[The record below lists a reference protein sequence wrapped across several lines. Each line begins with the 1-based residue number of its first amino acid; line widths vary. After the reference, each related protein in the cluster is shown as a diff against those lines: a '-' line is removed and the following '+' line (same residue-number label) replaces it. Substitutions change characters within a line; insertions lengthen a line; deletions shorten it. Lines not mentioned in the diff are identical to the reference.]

1 MSEGKEKFAYF
12 KQVAIGAAS
21 GIATLALIIG
31 GFSISGTA
39 SKFTSEPSASQS
51 ASTSSSPS
59 ASPTSS
65 IARTCSVA
73 TLVADTRLANFS
85 GVVINADTDEVL
97 FDRKADATKG
107 GALADA
113 IGKGGGSVRIR
124 KVDNTIQEERT
135 IPPAK
140 DPRKTKG

>member
-1 MSEGKEKFAYF
+1 MD
-12 KQVAIGAAS
+12 
-21 GIATLALIIG
+21 
-31 GFSISGTA
+31 
-39 SKFTSEPSASQS
+39 KFTLHKDKKSEKW
-51 ASTSSSPS
+51 
-59 ASPTSS
+59 
-65 IARTCSVA
+65 
-73 TLVADTRLANFS
+73 RLEKEGSDRA
-85 GVVINADTDEVL
+85 VKL